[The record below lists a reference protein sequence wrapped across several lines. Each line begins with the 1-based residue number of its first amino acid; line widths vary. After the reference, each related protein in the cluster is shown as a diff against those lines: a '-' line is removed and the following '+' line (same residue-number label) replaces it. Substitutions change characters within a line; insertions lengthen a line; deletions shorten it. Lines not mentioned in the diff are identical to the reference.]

1 MGDNCPA
8 GGRVKDAFII
18 DVQLRDDALRA
29 QLRSWI
35 NDCSGLRVGNGQ
47 ESALIRIWD
56 WAHFLYQKQLGNT
69 ISTGVVVI
77 SHESDP
83 HREQQVLISGA
94 TDYISAPIR
103 FENLK
108 LRLSLHIQRMQY
120 VHQLE
125 SLSITDTLTGL
136 YNRRKFEQARDICWR
151 QGIRQQSPC
160 SLLLLDVDHF
170 KSFNDTYGHL
180 AGDQCLRE
188 LADAIQAE
196 AVRPHDI
203 AARIGGEEFAV
214 LLPDTPKIGAV
225 HVANRIIE
233 RVRKMSILNEHT
245 EIGYVTM
252 SAGVA
257 CITPTNKDKI
267 KIWQQ
272 RADEALYGAKANGRN
287 QVQAESTAQDIA
299 PSTELF

>member
-1 MGDNCPA
+1 
-8 GGRVKDAFII
+8 VKDAFII
-18 DVQLRDDALRA
+18 DVQLRGEALRA

-35 NDCSGLRVGNGQ
+35 KDCSGLRVGNGQ
-47 ESALIRIWD
+47 ESALICIWD
-56 WAHFLYQKQLGNT
+56 WAHFLYQKQLGNS
-69 ISTGVVVI
+69 IPKGVVVI

-83 HREQQVLISGA
+83 QREQQVLVSGA
-94 TDYISAPIR
+94 IDYISAPIR

-160 SLLLLDVDHF
+160 SILLLDVDHF

-188 LADAIQAE
+188 LAQLIQAE
-196 AVRPHDI
+196 AVRPHDV

-214 LLPDTPKIGAV
+214 LLPDTPKQGAL

-233 RVRKMSILNEHT
+233 RVRNMKILNEHT
-245 EIGYVTM
+245 EHGFITM

-257 CITPTNKDKI
+257 CITPTNKDKL
-267 KIWQQ
+267 KVWQQ
-272 RADEALYGAKANGRN
+272 RADEALYAAKASGRN
-287 QVQAESTAQDIA
+287 QVQAESSAYTMSA
-299 PSTELF
+299 STELF